1 MDNNQIVRRLGTSR
15 GIAIFI
21 EWTLLKEERRW
32 EHAQLWS
39 GDARGVHVQWGE
51 TGIWFQMRIE
61 VFMSLVVILFF
72 QELNADDRWPSDG
85 ALIGVH
91 RGHSSLWAV

>member
-1 MDNNQIVRRLGTSR
+1 M
-15 GIAIFI
+15 
-21 EWTLLKEERRW
+21 
-32 EHAQLWS
+32 
-39 GDARGVHVQWGE
+39 QWGE

-85 ALIGVH
+85 AHRRASWGLKPLGCLIRADACLAASHVSGFGLRRPEH
-91 RGHSSLWAV
+91 LD